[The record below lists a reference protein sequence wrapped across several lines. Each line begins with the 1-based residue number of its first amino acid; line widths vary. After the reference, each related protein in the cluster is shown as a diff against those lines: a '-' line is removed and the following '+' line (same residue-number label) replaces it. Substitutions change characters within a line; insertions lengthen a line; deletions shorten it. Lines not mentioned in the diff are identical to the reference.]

1 MTLTDTPEPT
11 ARISRNA
18 AIGAGVV
25 LFHVAVIWAL
35 QTGLLRR
42 AVEVIVPAQILAE
55 FITPPAPKVEIP
67 PVPVVPV
74 KQPVVRKTTP
84 APPPAPQPIAIPGP
98 APAPMAPTGVVTPQ
112 PPAPPVAAPVAIA
125 QAPAAPPPAP
135 PAPPKLELPSTDAS
149 YLNNPSPTYPALSK
163 RLGEQGRV
171 QVRVLIGADGTPQRA
186 EISRSS
192 GYERLDRAAI
202 DYVMRCR
209 YVPGKVGGVAQAM
222 WYTAPVSFVLE
233 Q

>member
-1 MTLTDTPEPT
+1 MTLTDDTLAPPP
-11 ARISRNA
+11 RISRNA
-18 AIGAGVV
+18 AIATGVV
-25 LFHVAVIWAL
+25 VFHVAVIWAL

-55 FITPPAPKVEIP
+55 FITPPAPRIEVP
-67 PVPVVPV
+67 PVPV
-74 KQPVVRKTTP
+74 KQPEVRKTQPTL
-84 APPPAPQPIAIPGP
+84 PPAPQPLAIADPTP
-98 APAPMAPTGVVTPQ
+98 APNAPTGVTTPQ
-112 PPAPPVAAPVAIA
+112 PPAPPIAAPVAA
-125 QAPAAPPPAP
+125 APAAPPAAP
-135 PAPPKLELPSTDAS
+135 PAPPRLELPSTDAS
-149 YLNNPSPTYPALSK
+149 YLNNPSPAYPALSK

-171 QVRVLIGADGTPQRA
+171 QVRVLIGADGTPQKA
-186 EISRSS
+186 EIARSS
-192 GYERLDRAAI
+192 GFERLDRSAL